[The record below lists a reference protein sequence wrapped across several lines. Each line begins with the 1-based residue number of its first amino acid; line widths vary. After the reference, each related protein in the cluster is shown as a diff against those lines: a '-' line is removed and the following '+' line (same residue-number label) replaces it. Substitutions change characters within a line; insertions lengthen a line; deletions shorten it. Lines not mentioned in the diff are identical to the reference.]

1 MKTEQR
7 TFDHPA
13 QIASVARY
21 SKAERNGLIAG
32 DLILSFGSHSPTELI
47 EDPGMASKLKPGEWL
62 LMVRG
67 GVPFRLAIGE
77 GLEGCVYEA
86 TTPAE
91 NITLPSSGQWE
102 TYWGG
107 VQTGG
112 AMVLVPENFSW
123 VWTLFPPLLY
133 ARFRNWQMITA
144 ILLVWGIAL
153 VEGPIT
159 FALSYIIAVAVA
171 MAGGSRMLI
180 DASQKQGYSPRGS
193 YGLASYATAAAL
205 ELKTAEILKP
215 RLQKPNSTSFENSAP
230 AGAD

>member
-13 QIASVARY
+13 QVVSVARY
-21 SKAERNGLIAG
+21 SKAERNGLVAG
-32 DLILSFGSHSPTELI
+32 DLILSFGAHSATEMI
-47 EDPGMASKLKPGEWL
+47 ENPEMASKLKPGEWL

-77 GLEGCVYEA
+77 GLDGGIYEA

-91 NITLPSSGQWE
+91 NVTLPSSGQWE

-112 AMVLVPENFSW
+112 AMVLVPENLSW
-123 VWTLFPPLLY
+123 VWSLFPPLLY

-144 ILLVWGIAL
+144 ILMVWGIAL

-159 FALSYIIAVAVA
+159 FALSYFISVAVA
-171 MAGGSRMLI
+171 LAGGSSMLI
-180 DASQKQGYSPRGS
+180 DASQKQGYSPRGT
-193 YGLASYATAAAL
+193 YGLASYGTAAAL

-215 RLQKPNSTSFENSAP
+215 NFQKPNATGFGNSAT
-230 AGAD
+230 AVAE

>member
-13 QIASVARY
+13 QVISVDRY
-21 SKAERNGLIAG
+21 SKAERNGLVAG

-47 EDPGMASKLKPGEWL
+47 ENPEMASQLKPGEWL

-67 GVPFRLAIGE
+67 GVPFRLAISE
-77 GLEGCVYEA
+77 GLEGCIYEA

-112 AMVLVPENFSW
+112 AMVLVPENISW
-123 VWTLFPPLLY
+123 VWSLFPPLLY
-133 ARFRNWQMITA
+133 ARFHNWQMITA
-144 ILLVWGIAL
+144 VLMVWGISL

-159 FALSYIIAVAVA
+159 FALSYVIAVAVA
-171 MAGGSRMLI
+171 LAGGSRMLI
-180 DASQKQGYSPRGS
+180 DASQKQGYSPRGT

-215 RLQKPNSTSFENSAP
+215 RFQKPHPTGFENSAH